1 MTVSDPF
8 VPIIGNLVAGQNQT
22 ICMVGDSTCEGVG
35 DTLRSTL
42 FGWPGRFGKGIGDLV
57 DCNVDVYDWQQYIS
71 GGLYGSA
78 AYSGPASLRTSS
90 SPNAPTLNVMNAGI
104 GSAVMS
110 NYSTSIVD
118 SNTDLVV
125 IWNGFNEN
133 SSFIGYYD
141 SFISAIRAYAPTMP
155 IIVTTQNYTTATSE
169 SGHFLS
175 FASIFSTIVGHFLT
189 GKTMTLNPLIQVS
202 DSDSYLWVFDS
213 RHQTDMTSS
222 DFVDG
227 LHPTATGYDKV
238 TAHLLTN
245 LIGTSITL
253 AAPTLSTNTF
263 GTFTRGVAF
272 SQTLSATSQA
282 QIRWAINSGSLPLGL
297 SLNPDTGQISG
308 TPTSLGTYSFTIQ
321 ASNVGYG
328 SLGSQQTFTV
338 NVNGLPFV
346 PTGQVKLRRKM
357 GTFLHPVTMK
367 VKRSGSFSPIIFR
380 R

>member
-1 MTVSDPF
+1 
-8 VPIIGNLVAGQNQT
+8 
-22 ICMVGDSTCEGVG
+22 MVGDSTCEGVG

-57 DCNVDVYDWQQYIS
+57 DCNVDVYDWEQYLPS
-71 GGLYGSA
+71 GGGGSPLGSA
-78 AYSGPASLRTSS
+78 SYSGPFSIRTST
-90 SPNAPTLNVMNAGI
+90 SPSVPTLKVNNAGI

-110 NYSTSIVD
+110 KYSTSIVD

-141 SFISAIRAYAPTMP
+141 SFISAIRAYAPTIP

-169 SGHFLS
+169 FGHSLS
-175 FASIFSTIVGHFLT
+175 FASIFNTIVGHFLS

-213 RHQTDMTSS
+213 RHQTDMFSS

-227 LHPTATGYDKV
+227 LHPTAGGYDKV

-245 LIGTSITL
+245 LIGSSITL
-253 AAPTLSTNTF
+253 AAPTLSATTF
-263 GTFTRGVAF
+263 GAFTKGVAF

-282 QIRWAINSGSLPLGL
+282 QIRWAITLGSLPLGL

-308 TPTSLGTYSFTIQ
+308 TPTSLGTYNFTIEV
-321 ASNVGYG
+321 SNVGYG
-328 SLGSQQTFTV
+328 SLASQQTFTV

-357 GTFLHPVTMK
+357 GAFLHPVTMK